1 MVDHNRLCT
10 VSDTIK
16 NWINKYSKNVNW
28 LNTQLSDSLHYCN
41 GGLVVGTVSSHK
53 SVVAGTFNTEVKDGR
68 MVIRIVN
75 TVTVTAVI
83 VMNLN
88 GVTLH
93 RFGHVAGDLSI
104 DLRDLPK
111 SVVVIRVERKDNGV
125 DRKFVKRIPLVL

>member
-1 MVDHNRLCT
+1 
-10 VSDTIK
+10 
-16 NWINKYSKNVNW
+16 
-28 LNTQLSDSLHYCN
+28 
-41 GGLVVGTVSSHK
+41 
-53 SVVAGTFNTEVKDGR
+53 